1 MSADPPSRRTSA
13 PMPEPEQQSTPG
25 LGADARRVE
34 AGTGSGLGQ
43 GRLRLGL
50 ALLFVLIVPAVGL
63 LLFLPLGKPTTGG
76 AASSGRAPN
85 FEFTTFE
92 GQELALSQL
101 EGKGV
106 VLNFWA
112 SWCVPCREE
121 MPYFES
127 TYQAYKD
134 RGVVFVGLAMQDR
147 PEDSRA
153 FLEELGI
160 TYPNG
165 PDEGGKISVSYGVAG
180 LPTTVFITPDGE
192 VDRTWQGALSEEQL
206 VTLVEEIAP

>member
-1 MSADPPSRRTSA
+1 
-13 PMPEPEQQSTPG
+13 MPEPEQQSVPD
-25 LGADARRVE
+25 LGVDAGRVE
-34 AGTGSGLGQ
+34 AGTGPGLGHR
-43 GRLRLGL
+43 RLRLGL
-50 ALLFVLIVPAVGL
+50 ALFPVLLVPAVGL
-63 LLFLPLGKPTTGG
+63 LLLLNPGTSTSRG
-76 AASSGRAPN
+76 AMPRGSAPS

-92 GQELALSQL
+92 GQKLALSQL

-121 MPYFES
+121 MPYFET
-127 TYQAYKD
+127 TYQTYKD

-153 FLEELGI
+153 FLEELRI

-165 PDEGGKISVSYGVAG
+165 PDEGGDISVRYGVAG

-192 VDRTWQGALSEEQL
+192 VARTWQGALSEAQL
-206 VTLVEEIAP
+206 VAFVEEVAP

>member
-1 MSADPPSRRTSA
+1 MH
-13 PMPEPEQQSTPG
+13 EPEQESTPG
-25 LGADARRVE
+25 LGADASRVE
-34 AGTGSGLGQ
+34 AGIGSGPGHR
-43 GRLRLGL
+43 RLRLGL
-50 ALLFVLIVPAVGL
+50 VLFPVLLVPAVGL
-63 LLFLPLGKPTTGG
+63 LLYLNLGKPTTGG
-76 AASSGRAPN
+76 AASHGRAPD

-92 GQELALSQL
+92 GQKLALSQL

-121 MPYFES
+121 MPYFET

-153 FLEELGI
+153 FLEELRI

-165 PDEGGKISVSYGVAG
+165 PDEGGDISVRYGVAG

-192 VDRTWQGALSEEQL
+192 VARTWQGALSEEQL
-206 VTLVEEIAP
+206 VALVEEIAP

>member
-1 MSADPPSRRTSA
+1 
-13 PMPEPEQQSTPG
+13 MPEPEQQYAPG
-25 LGADARRVE
+25 LGAGVDGGVVGTGRVE
-34 AGTGSGLGQ
+34 ADAGSGLGHR
-43 GRLRLGL
+43 RLRLGL
-50 ALLFVLIVPAVGL
+50 ALLLFLLVLAIGL
-63 LLFLPLGKPTTGG
+63 LLVLSPGTPTTGE
-76 AASSGRAPN
+76 AAPRGSAPN

-92 GQELALSQL
+92 GQKLALSRL

-121 MPYFES
+121 MPYFEI

-147 PEDSRA
+147 PEDSQV
-153 FLEELGI
+153 FLEELRI

-165 PDEGGKISVSYGVAG
+165 PDDGGDISVRYGVAG
-180 LPTTVFITPDGE
+180 LPTTVFIAPDGK
-192 VDRTWQGALSEEQL
+192 VARNWQGALSEEQL
-206 VTLVEEIAP
+206 VAFVEEIAP